1 MEKKRWPRE
10 IEDRSYDIIRDVM
23 LGSFM
28 HGKGCYLDN
37 TDGRKGYITID
48 DAMAYKYNVRDVKT
62 DGVIESYPEL
72 MPMIEDGWK
81 VGV

>member
-1 MEKKRWPRE
+1 MTNKRWSKE
-10 IEDRSYDIIRDVM
+10 VEDRSYNIIRDVM

-37 TDGRKGYITID
+37 MDGRKGYITID

-62 DGVIESYPEL
+62 DEIIDSYPDL
-72 MPMIEDGWK
+72 MPLIEDGWK
-81 VGV
+81 VGA